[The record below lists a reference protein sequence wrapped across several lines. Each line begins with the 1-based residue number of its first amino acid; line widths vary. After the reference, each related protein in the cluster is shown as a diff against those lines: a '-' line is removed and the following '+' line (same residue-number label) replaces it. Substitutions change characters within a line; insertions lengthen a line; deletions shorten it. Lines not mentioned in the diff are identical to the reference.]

1 MTWQKAERI
10 NYDKTQRSRQFSAGI
25 TLIRERGSRKGRDP
39 RERKKTMIEV
49 RRNYVRRTH
58 TYICAKYTIMS
69 ENIYNEKNEKKIKTR
84 KKLKIL
90 EQE

>member
-1 MTWQKAERI
+1 
-10 NYDKTQRSRQFSAGI
+10 
-25 TLIRERGSRKGRDP
+25 
-39 RERKKTMIEV
+39 MIEV

-58 TYICAKYTIMS
+58 TYICANYTIMS